1 MLDKLISF
9 DSLKV
14 LKAAAANSNIEAAQ
28 LKRINELNA
37 IPVLVSLL
45 GRSEDNIDNLKVEV
59 AWVLTKLT
67 EMPDFCKPIVDA
79 QGLQALSNLYI
90 NSRHVQIRGQVYTFT
105 HCFFF
110 TSSCHSFIT
119 FSICVRFTDFTFHA
133 LPSLPF
139 VPFDLLH
146 THINIYININ

>member
-1 MLDKLISF
+1 MLDKLITF

-14 LKAAAANSNIEAAQ
+14 LKAAAANSNIEAH
-28 LKRINELNA
+28 LKRIHELNA

-67 EMPDFCKPIVDA
+67 EIPEICKPIVDA

-90 NSRHVQIRGQVYTFT
+90 NSRHVQIRGQVNISRIV
-105 HCFFF
+105 FFF

-119 FSICVRFTDFTFHA
+119 FQKKKI
-133 LPSLPF
+133 
-139 VPFDLLH
+139 
-146 THINIYININ
+146 